1 VQLAKAA
8 IRAGIDL
15 LLETNKIQPDAIELV
30 LIAGAFGEYLGIE
43 AAVDIGLLPRLPLE
57 RIEQVGNA
65 AGTGVTLA
73 LASAASRARAAELA
87 ARCRYLE
94 LGTLPQFQK
103 TFARR
108 IGFD

>member
-1 VQLAKAA
+1 
-8 IRAGIDL
+8 
-15 LLETNKIQPDAIELV
+15 
-30 LIAGAFGEYLGIE
+30 
-43 AAVDIGLLPRLPLE
+43 VDIGLLPRLPLE
-57 RIEQVGNA
+57 RIAQVGNA

-73 LASAASRARAAELA
+73 LASLECRARAAELA